1 MAEYGAKRTIIK
13 LENVVKFYG
22 DNEVVK
28 KLNLNIYES
37 EFLTLLG
44 PSGCGKTTTLRM
56 IAGFEDVTEGS
67 IYMEEKNV
75 EGKPPYLRN
84 VNTVFQS
91 YALFPHMNVFNNV
104 GFGLVEKKMKKAE
117 IKEKVTQALTL
128 VQLKGFEKRMPHQ
141 ISGGQKQRV
150 AIARAI
156 VNNPKVLLLDEPLGA
171 LDLKLRKQMQ
181 LELKHLQKMLGI
193 TFVYVTHDQEEA
205 LTMSDRIAVMN
216 AGILEQIGTAK
227 EIYEKPKTKFVADF
241 IGESNI
247 FEAYINDMS
256 GYEFDLVL
264 ECGRIH
270 TKGNGFINE
279 EMVYVSVRPE
289 SLKCSNDPVKNFELR
304 GIVKEHVYIGSLIK
318 TSIELSNG
326 QQVKLNNLPDVDIPE
341 TGSLVYLYWKEDKA
355 VIMHTREDILYD
367 YIDEA
372 KGNTE
377 EIRLLQDSQET

>member
-1 MAEYGAKRTIIK
+1 MADNLERRTIIK
-13 LENVVKFYG
+13 LENVVKFYD

-28 KLNLNIYES
+28 RMNLDIYES

-56 IAGFEDVTEGS
+56 IAGFEDATEGK
-67 IYMEEKNV
+67 IYIENHDM

-104 GFGLVEKKMKKAE
+104 AFGLVEKKMKKDE
-117 IKEKVTQALTL
+117 IREKVMEALSL
-128 VQLKGFEKRMPHQ
+128 VQLVGFEKRMPTQ

-181 LELKHLQKMLGI
+181 IELKHLQKKLGI
-193 TFVYVTHDQEEA
+193 TFIYVTHDQEEA
-205 LTMSDRIAVMN
+205 LTMSDRIVVMN
-216 AGILEQIGTAK
+216 SGILEQVGTAK
-227 EIYEKPKTKFVADF
+227 EIYEYPKTKFVADF

-247 FEAYINDMS
+247 FEAYINNMTKVS
-256 GYEFDLVL
+256 FDLVF
-264 ECGRIH
+264 ECGRVFS
-270 TKGNGFINE
+270 KGSGFVEE

-289 SLKCSNDPVKNFELR
+289 NMKCSNYPVEGFSLC
-304 GIVKEHVYIGSLIK
+304 GVVKEHIYIGSMIK
-318 TSIELSNG
+318 TSVELPNG
-326 QQVKLNNLPDVDIPE
+326 HQVKITNLPENDI
-341 TGSLVYLYWKEDKA
+341 TQVGALVYLYWNEGKA
-355 VIMHTREDILYD
+355 VIMHTREDKLYD
-367 YIDEA
+367 MIDEA
-372 KGNTE
+372 EYKAQ
-377 EIRLLQDSQET
+377 EIALIQSPKE